1 MKMGI
6 VGSKPTITRKEL
18 EGVLDCM
25 IQDELTT
32 GTTVKKLEAHC
43 GQMTGM
49 KFSLATSS
57 HTAAYHL
64 AFKALDILP
73 GDEVI
78 IPSFF
83 NSAPLSAL
91 QLCGARPVLVDI
103 DDGAFSPSAEQISE
117 LISEHTRGVVL
128 GHLFGFPLD
137 MDLFSQLNIPV
148 IEDISHIFGKDPGE
162 DVSIFKGSILVSS
175 FSPEMMITTGNGGM
189 VFTGNSRYY
198 SQIRDYRN
206 GSPSAAIPGF
216 DYAMTDLQGAMGI
229 SQVLKIKNFIKRR
242 KDIAKIY
249 YDALQKTPH
258 QSIYS
263 FNDDFTY
270 QSFPILFDSI
280 PEKIEKFW
288 KKQNIQIFRPVQPAL
303 HDYCELR
310 GLDYPRSDRFS
321 KKLFSLPIYPTL
333 TRKEIEKVA
342 RALSMFV

>member
-1 MKMGI
+1 MAI

-32 GTTVKKLEAHC
+32 GTTVKKFEAHC
-43 GQMTGM
+43 AQMAGT
-49 KFSLATSS
+49 KFCLATSS
-57 HTAAYHL
+57 YTAAYHL
-64 AFKALDILP
+64 AFMALDISVD
-73 GDEVI
+73 DEVI

-83 NSAPLSAL
+83 NAAPLSAL
-91 QLCGARPVLVDI
+91 RLCGARPVLVDI
-103 DDGAFSPSAEQISE
+103 DDAAFSPYPGQINE
-117 LISEHTRGVVL
+117 LISERTKAVVL

-137 MDLFSQLNIPV
+137 MDLYFQLNIPV

-162 DVSIFKGSILVSS
+162 DNNIYKGSILVSS

-189 VFTGNSRYY
+189 VTTANSRYY
-198 SQIRDYRN
+198 SQMRDYRN
-206 GSPSAAIPGF
+206 GAPSAAIPGF

-242 KDIAKIY
+242 KDIAKTY

-280 PEKIEKFW
+280 PEKVDKFW
-288 KKQNIQIFRPVQPAL
+288 KKQNIQIFRPIQPAL
-303 HDYCELR
+303 HEYCEKR